1 MAELSFGTHR
11 SMHVQDRAG
20 TGKPLLIFGLGELP
34 DQAHYY
40 FEQHAGRKVEAF
52 TVDPEYLGA
61 VRADGLPVLPFDEA
75 QRRFP
80 PATHDLFVAIGYSQ
94 FNRVRQQVVAR
105 ALALGYALPSFVHE
119 SAVVASNVPIGVN
132 CMLREQV
139 TAAPFA
145 RLGDGV
151 IVGPQA
157 MIAHHARIENHV
169 WLAACSVI
177 CGSANIGE
185 RCFVGANATVR
196 DKISVGAGCIVG
208 AGAII
213 MSDCPPDGV
222 YAATPTPRRVKT

>member
-1 MAELSFGTHR
+1 
-11 SMHVQDRAG
+11 MHAHDRAV

-40 FEQHAGRKVEAF
+40 FAQHAGRKVEAF
-52 TVDPEYLGA
+52 TVDPEFLDA
-61 VRADGLPVLPFDEA
+61 DRADGRPVLPFDEA
-75 QRRFP
+75 RRRFP

-94 FNRVRQQVVAR
+94 FNRTRKQVIER

-119 SAVVASNVPIGVN
+119 SAVVARNVAIGVN
-132 CMLREQV
+132 CLLREQA

-157 MIAHHARIENHV
+157 VITHHARIESHV
-169 WLAACSVI
+169 WLAASSVI
-177 CGSANIGE
+177 CGSATIGE
-185 RCFVGANATVR
+185 RCLIGANATVR
-196 DKISVGAGCIVG
+196 DKVTVGAGCIVG
-208 AGAII
+208 AGALI

-222 YAATPTPRRVKT
+222 YAAPPTPRRGKT